1 MRINPSIFLKAVTI
15 IFATFAVLGFT
26 VAIIAGT
33 DIIRAISALLLFAT
47 GYIAAIIHLKL

>member
-1 MRINPSIFLKAVTI
+1 MRINPTIFLKAVTI

-33 DIIRAISALLLFAT
+33 DIVRAISAVLLFAT
-47 GYIAAIIHLKL
+47 GYIAAIIHSKL